1 MAPPIAS
8 AFAAGLLA
16 VLLAASSIAK
26 LRDLNAFMGILSG
39 YGALPR
45 RMSRAIGYAVPVY
58 EAFLAVGLVSGAT
71 RAIAGILAA
80 AFFTG
85 TAGVVGMSLMLH
97 RAPERCGCFGSASTS
112 KPAWS
117 LVGLDVTLARQAY
130 LPSLTADFAYAR
142 RQRSAADIP
151 TGYAAPDL
159 DHWAEVMKAWAADGE
174 PDGLPRFDKKKAA
187 KKKRNV
193 FAFVI
198 SGAKERAPAG
208 AMALIERL

>member
-1 MAPPIAS
+1 VAPPIAS

-117 LVGLDVTLARQAY
+117 LVGLDVTLAVV
-130 LPSLTADFAYAR
+130 SLGVSVLSENAVTSIGADVEAGLGAGLFALLVWTLATFEAVSQLER
-142 RQRSAADIP
+142 RN
-151 TGYAAPDL
+151 
-159 DHWAEVMKAWAADGE
+159 E
-174 PDGLPRFDKKKAA
+174 
-187 KKKRNV
+187 
-193 FAFVI
+193 
-198 SGAKERAPAG
+198 
-208 AMALIERL
+208 